1 MYRKLSAALLG
12 AVPALAL
19 TLVPSSAIA
28 HQGHHDGDPSGR
40 HGRDLLRAH
49 LTPSV
54 PTDPA
59 IDGVKPGGLPW
70 IIDRGEVRVR
80 RSGRLDVRIE
90 GLQVPRADGTADN
103 PVPMVD
109 AVVYS
114 GGAQV
119 ADSGPMPLSVPAGDA
134 RFRVRLALP
143 RGVHDVSVLISPST
157 AVGAAYI
164 ASAVG

>member
-19 TLVPSSAIA
+19 ALLPSSAIA
-28 HQGHHDGDPSGR
+28 HDGDDRGHH
-40 HGRDLLRAH
+40 HGHDLIRAH
-49 LTPSV
+49 LTPST

-59 IDGVKPGGLPW
+59 INGVRPGGLPW
-70 IIDRGEVRVR
+70 IIDRGEVRLR
-80 RSGRLDVRIE
+80 QNGRLDVRIE
-90 GLQVPRADGTADN
+90 DLRVPRADGTADN

-114 GGAQV
+114 DGAQV
-119 ADSGPMPLSVPAGDA
+119 ADSGPMPLSVPDGDA
-134 RFRVRLALP
+134 RFRVQLALP
-143 RGVHDVSVLISPST
+143 HGVHHVSVLVSPSP

-164 ASAVG
+164 ASAIG